1 MIPESWEQPA
11 TRLFARRLK
20 HNGTGRERLWV
31 YGYKESLLG
40 SVPMRVM
47 QYWPEGKNCITSF
60 VIKCG
65 D

>member
-1 MIPESWEQPA
+1 MGRVEVRVMQYWRDRAEEVLNA
-11 TRLFARRLK
+11 T
-20 HNGTGRERLWV
+20 N
-31 YGYKESLLG
+31 KESLLG